1 MPPAPDLPR
10 VVFMGDSIT
19 QNWASQR
26 GSFFTDHGFV
36 GRGISGQTTPQMVL
50 RFHQDVVDLKPA
62 VVLILGGTNDV
73 AENTGPMTDE
83 QIIANLEAMVEMARA
98 HGIKVVIGSV
108 TPATTFFWNPQMHP
122 TARIQALNVKIR
134 AWAASQNLVY
144 ADFWSA
150 MAQPDGTTI
159 PDLASDSV
167 HPNAAGYSIMEPIAL
182 AAIERALTSP
192 F

>member
-1 MPPAPDLPR
+1 
-10 VVFMGDSIT
+10 
-19 QNWASQR
+19 WASQR
-26 GSFFTDHGFV
+26 ASFFTDHGFV
-36 GRGISGQTTPQMVL
+36 GRGISGQTSPQMVL

-62 VVLILGGTNDV
+62 VALILAGTNDV
-73 AENTGPMTDE
+73 AENTGPITDE

-108 TPATTFFWNPQMHP
+108 TPATSFFWNTAMHP

-144 ADFWSA
+144 ADFWTA

-159 PDLASDSV
+159 PTLAVDSV
-167 HPNAAGYSIMEPIAL
+167 HPNAAGYGVMEPIAL
-182 AAIERALTSP
+182 AAIAQAMVSP
-192 F
+192 Y